1 MTNLIYKI
9 KSKIFSQSIEAK
21 KYKRPTYDEL
31 IQYQDYNRT
40 KNNKLFLSFGSGRSG
55 QNWFSKLFNSHK
67 NWIGSAER
75 FADYE
80 AFYRF
85 ITYYKIPISKTGFFN
100 LLKLSYK
107 RDMALFQNSY
117 ISSPYWSVGV
127 KEVTSELKPECI
139 FFNIRNPIKTI
150 ESLHKKGW
158 YLHSDKNKEINSPI
172 IDITNNLYRS
182 FSRIIPND
190 EYLDEWNSLSRI
202 GKITWYWCT
211 INKLI
216 YSDFKNINN
225 IEKYH
230 IKLEDVDQNYEIYE
244 KISEKFDLK
253 NKMKK
258 NKFLDVINKAPNK
271 GSELKYFYKDWK
283 QKEKDEFEK
292 IINNLFP
299 YYEEIKTNI

>member
-1 MTNLIYKI
+1 MKNLIYKL
-9 KSKIFSQSIEAK
+9 KSKMFRYSLEAK

-31 IQYQDYNRT
+31 IKYQNFTRS

-67 NWIGSAER
+67 NWVGSAER

-80 AFYRF
+80 AFYRY
-85 ITYYKIPISKTGFFN
+85 ITYYKLPISKVGFFE

-107 RDMALFQNSY
+107 RDMALFQNSF

-127 KEVTSELKPECI
+127 SEVTNELKPDCI
-139 FFNIRNPIKTI
+139 FFNLRNPIKTI
-150 ESLHKKGW
+150 ESLHMRGW
-158 YLHSDKNKEINSPI
+158 YVHSNENRDINSPI
-172 IDITNNLYRS
+172 IDITGNLYRS

-190 EYLDEWNSLSRI
+190 EYLDDWKTLSRI

-225 IEKYH
+225 IKKYN
-230 IKLEDVDQNYEIYE
+230 IKLEDVDQNYEVYE
-244 KISEKFDLK
+244 KISEKFELRD
-253 NKMKK
+253 KMKK

-271 GSELKYFYKDWK
+271 GSDIKYLYKDWS
-283 QKEKDEFEK
+283 QNEKNEFEK
-292 IINNLFP
+292 IISNFFP
-299 YYEEIKTNI
+299 HYEEIKTNI

>member
-1 MTNLIYKI
+1 MENLIYKL
-9 KSKIFSQSIEAK
+9 KSKMFGHSLEAK
-21 KYKRPTYDEL
+21 KYKKPTYDEL
-31 IQYQDYNRT
+31 IKFQNFTRT
-40 KNNKLFLSFGSGRSG
+40 KDNKLFLSFGSGRSG
-55 QNWFSKLFNSHK
+55 QNWFSKLFNSHN

-85 ITYYKIPISKTGFFN
+85 ITYYKLPISKDGFFD

-107 RDMALFQNSY
+107 RDMTLFQNSY

-127 KEVTSELKPECI
+127 KEVTNELQPDCI
-139 FFNIRNPIKTI
+139 FFNIRNPIKTV

-158 YLHSDKNKEINSPI
+158 YLHSDRSKDVNSPI

-182 FSRIIPND
+182 FSRIIPNN
-190 EYLDEWNSLSRI
+190 EYLNEWKTLSRI

-216 YSDFKNINN
+216 YSDFKNIKD
-225 IEKYH
+225 IKKYY
-230 IKLEDVDQNYEIYE
+230 IKLEDVDQNYKMYE
-244 KISEKFDLK
+244 KLSEKFDMRT
-253 NKMKK
+253 KMKK
-258 NKFLDVINKAPNK
+258 KKFLDVINKAPNK
-271 GSELKYFYKDWK
+271 GSESKHLYKDWN
-283 QKEKDEFEK
+283 QKEKNEFK
-292 IINNLFP
+292 IIINNLFP